1 MRIRLSERDAEH
13 FGCPRELEFDF
24 EQLTGRDLLE
34 LEEQVGWTF
43 DTFQSSFEGTP
54 AVNAIGG
61 PIYEMNGD
69 VPKLDPMG
77 KPIRVM
83 AISTRTIMV
92 MVWLCVRRAN
102 PAVRW
107 ESFPDGFT
115 IAAVE
120 IEDEP
125 EGKAPANSRPS
136 STTTKPRS
144 RKSST
149 SRRGT

>member
-1 MRIRLSERDAEH
+1 MRIRLSEQDAAN
-13 FGCPRELEFDF
+13 FGCPRDLGFDF

-43 DTFQSSFEGTP
+43 DTFQSAAEGMP
-54 AVNAIGG
+54 ATNALGG

-77 KPIRVM
+77 KPVRVM
-83 AISTRTIMV
+83 TISTRTIIV

-107 ESFPDGFT
+107 DTFPDLFN
-115 IAAVE
+115 IAGVE

-125 EGKAPANSRPS
+125 EGKAPARSRTS
-136 STTTKPRS
+136 TTTTKPRS
-144 RKSST
+144 RKPST